1 MLIPKLNVSVCVR
14 THASEP
20 SLAARPH
27 LAENKEGVPA
37 VMLEAH
43 WGRSSL
49 QCNLQLKDCK
59 MRDDSRPEPVDPSE
73 EVKPHHVSDSLV
85 YSHWCCR
92 IFFFLFL
99 FNVHVLLM
107 QAGIVVLPR
116 ETD

>member
-1 MLIPKLNVSVCVR
+1 MCQCLCA
-14 THASEP
+14 HASEP

-92 IFFFLFL
+92 IFFFFFFLMYMFYLCKLELLFCPVRL
-99 FNVHVLLM
+99 IEVD
-107 QAGIVVLPR
+107 
-116 ETD
+116 T